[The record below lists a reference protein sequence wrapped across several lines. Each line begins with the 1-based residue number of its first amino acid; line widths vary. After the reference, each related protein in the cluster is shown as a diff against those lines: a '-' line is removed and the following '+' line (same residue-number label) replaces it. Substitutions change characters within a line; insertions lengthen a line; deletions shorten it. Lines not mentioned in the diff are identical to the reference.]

1 MEHLGVF
8 IPIVAMMIPIVAI
21 YMNGKQKIARMNLEE
36 ARLRGGSLGDGAE
49 QELVALRHEMDGLRT
64 ELSEVQE
71 RLDFT
76 ERLLARPAPS
86 PNPPGR

>member
-1 MEHLGVF
+1 MEHMGVF
-8 IPIVAMMIPIVAI
+8 IPIVAMIIPIVAI
-21 YMNGKQKIARMNLEE
+21 YMSGKQKIARMNLEE

-49 QELVALRHEMDGLRT
+49 QELMALRHEMDGLRT

-86 PNPPGR
+86 ASPPGR